1 MPRGFANAH
10 DAALVAGVLRAL
22 TAGLLFFSAFQF
34 LTRCFYAL
42 HDTRTPTAL
51 NAVAV
56 AINTA
61 LNFPLFAW
69 LGVSG
74 LGYAQSIA
82 YAVGVA
88 LLTWRLAGRVP
99 GGLQLGSLVRPTARV
114 ALGSAVMAAAV
125 GLVARLHPG
134 GDAATVAIA
143 VGAGAI
149 LYLAFSQVARVE
161 ERELLLVFFRRR
173 SHAGTGRRD

>member
-1 MPRGFANAH
+1 PDRDWDSYRRWFASGIRGVVFLLLPATLGYAILAGPVTRLLLARGFADVR

-88 LLTWRLAGRVP
+88 LLAWRLAGRV
-99 GGLQLGSLVRPTARV
+99 
-114 ALGSAVMAAAV
+114 
-125 GLVARLHPG
+125 
-134 GDAATVAIA
+134 
-143 VGAGAI
+143 
-149 LYLAFSQVARVE
+149 
-161 ERELLLVFFRRR
+161 
-173 SHAGTGRRD
+173 